1 MVILEKG
8 WNKFGYLTLF
18 FIFVFMEYKLIE
30 NENTGVVVYQRTIKQ
45 FEMLTPDGKPFLV
58 QIIDSWNTYEFT
70 TDLTGEGENV
80 EEPSDLCEFINENLY
95 GQY

>member
-70 TDLTGEGENV
+70 TDLTGEWENV